1 MTTKF
6 FKLFKSLLNK
16 SARVQLEIDAE
27 TSKKY
32 PDWMRVVM
40 LKKQR
45 LLIKDRIHRLRLQMR
60 TRRDARRT
68 ARRARLARQY

>member
-1 MTTKF
+1 MKLKP
-6 FKLFKSLLNK
+6 FKLFKSLLQK

-32 PDWMRVVM
+32 PDWMRVIM

-45 LLIKDRIHRLRLQMR
+45 LLIKDKLQRLRQKVRGHGGERRARRRLRLAGQH
-60 TRRDARRT
+60 
-68 ARRARLARQY
+68 

>member
-1 MTTKF
+1 MTMKL

-60 TRRDARRT
+60 TRREERRT
-68 ARRARLARQY
+68 ARRRQLARQY

>member
-1 MTTKF
+1 MTLKL

>member
-1 MTTKF
+1 MTIKL

-60 TRRDARRT
+60 TRRDARR
-68 ARRARLARQY
+68 ARLARQY

>member
-1 MTTKF
+1 MTMKL